1 MIEIVQTLPGI
12 INIGFAS
19 TQQVSLQ
26 YLFVRF
32 YSVKDRLW
40 LNITILSLHQTL
52 SNPLQY
58 TIIQN
63 LLRLRRKK
71 FLDSLKL
78 IYNRIK
84 EPLEKGRCDVDVC
97 MYTYSVH
104 SVQYTSL
111 QNM

>member
-1 MIEIVQTLPGI
+1 MIEIVETIPGI
-12 INIGFAS
+12 INTGFAS
-19 TQQVSLQ
+19 TQQVSLHH
-26 YLFVRF
+26 LFVRF
-32 YSVKDRLW
+32 DSVKDRLW

-63 LLRLRRKK
+63 LLRVRRKK
-71 FLDSLKL
+71 YLDSFNL

-97 MYTYSVH
+97 
-104 SVQYTSL
+104 L
-111 QNM
+111 